1 MARHYWC
8 SLGFDAMDLNQ
19 TFKQLADYRE
29 LAVKAGC
36 TRPPTRPSRPVTP
49 HRKARTLNR

>member
-1 MARHYWC
+1 
-8 SLGFDAMDLNQ
+8 MDLNQ